1 MEGAMT
7 AHGSRS
13 HARDDTRLP
22 PIGAEVDL
30 GALPLTALVGRL
42 SQRIVQEVA
51 AAHQRHHLKT
61 QPLDASLLILL
72 GLGPARMTALAE
84 RLNTTK
90 QALSFVVDRLERD
103 GYLTRSPDPSD
114 RRAKVLI
121 LTSAGRD
128 AARITRT
135 ALTELETR
143 WRERAGS
150 DEWAQARAALA
161 RMDGADT

>member
-7 AHGSRS
+7 ADGSRS
-13 HARDDTRLP
+13 DARDDTRLP
-22 PIGAEVDL
+22 PIGADVDL
-30 GALPLTALVGRL
+30 GALPLTALIGRL

-51 AAHQRHHLKT
+51 TAYQRHQLKT
-61 QPLDASLLILL
+61 QPLDASLFVLL

-84 RLNTTK
+84 RLRTTK

-103 GYLTRSPDPSD
+103 GYLTRTPDPSD
-114 RRAKVLI
+114 RRAKVLT
-121 LTSAGRD
+121 LTAAGRD
-128 AARITRT
+128 AARITGT

-150 DEWAQARAALA
+150 DEWAHTRVALA
-161 RMDGADT
+161 RMDRADT